1 MKANPETHYLGG
13 KLSNEPTRNS
23 TFMQRIIRIVERDKN
38 PPSIVSWS
46 LSNESGS
53 GPNHAAMSAWR
64 AAVFQA

>member
-1 MKANPETHYLGG
+1 MKANPETHYLSG

-53 GPNHAAMSAWR
+53 GPNHAAMSVWR